1 MPKSFFSST
10 LLLRYFSCSA
20 PADIFLC
27 SCDPLP
33 SIALPLSS
41 LFLYLSLHPLPM
53 LWCNTPHWIS
63 EDKGMT
69 GRERARERRKQI
81 KRWRRKS
88 DFFFSAGMSSRLIR
102 LWVEN
107 NILFPFGCHFLS
119 TYSLLWNSKVF
130 FFLSCYYG
138 NSQSADM
145 SVLTVC
151 ITGPCLTFPRSQQ
164 DTAYMESWEQCTV
177 SYLKPRPPNLL
188 LSQQMF
194 ASFINYSGCRLSC
207 VAKNPAQID
216 FWKILSG
223 GMPYIPHGYLW
234 TPLRGQQGPC
244 DWAAKLLLCKDKA
257 CTVKFAK
264 SIKLSRIT
272 ADLLSI

>member
-1 MPKSFFSST
+1 M
-10 LLLRYFSCSA
+10 
-20 PADIFLC
+20 
-27 SCDPLP
+27 
-33 SIALPLSS
+33 
-41 LFLYLSLHPLPM
+41 
-53 LWCNTPHWIS
+53 
-63 EDKGMT
+63 E
-69 GRERARERRKQI
+69 ERK
-81 KRWRRKS
+81 WF
-88 DFFFSAGMSSRLIR
+88 FFFSAGMSSRLIR

-164 DTAYMESWEQCTV
+164 DTAHMESWEQCTV